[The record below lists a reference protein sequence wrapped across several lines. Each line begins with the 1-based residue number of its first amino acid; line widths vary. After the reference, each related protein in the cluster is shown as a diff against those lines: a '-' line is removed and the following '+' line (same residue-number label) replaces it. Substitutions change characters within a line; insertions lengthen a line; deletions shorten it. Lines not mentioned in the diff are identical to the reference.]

1 MTMYVGFKGES
12 VLAVAPHGRSVALV
26 NREQAVVGS
35 RTGLFTRRVRVREER
50 LLSIYSIVYCLYSH
64 LSI

>member
-1 MTMYVGFKGES
+1 M
-12 VLAVAPHGRSVALV
+12 LAVAPHGRCVGLV
-26 NREQAVVGS
+26 NREQVVVGS